1 MELTEYIRILR
12 KNWLIIVLATVLG
25 VGVAAVWSLTRTPLY
40 EAQSTVFV
48 SSQAGG
54 TIGELQQG
62 STFTQG
68 RVATY
73 SNLVTTPIVMNPV
86 IAELELGTTA
96 ADLASRVEAS
106 AALNT
111 TLISITVT
119 DPDPLRAAETANAL
133 AASLSSAVETIES
146 VNNADGTQSGSPVRL
161 SRVKDALPPLTPS
174 SPNVPLNLALGA
186 LIGLALGVGVA
197 VLRAVLDTRIRTPR
211 DVEQVTD
218 RPIIGAIAFDPKAK
232 ERPLIVHDD
241 PLSPRAESFRAMR
254 TNLQFLDVGGRSSY
268 VITSSVPSEGKST
281 STINLAI
288 ALADAGNRVALL
300 DTDLRKPK
308 VAEYLGIEGGAGLT
322 DVLIGRARIADVML
336 PWGNRSLY
344 VLPAGKIPPNPSELL
359 GSKSMHALLE
369 VLERDFD
376 VVLCDAP
383 PLLPVTDAAIL
394 AKATSG
400 AIVVVSAGRTN
411 RHQLSGAVDALET
424 VGAHI
429 AGIAL
434 TMVPT
439 RGPDSYAYGYGYG
452 YGAYGYGETKPARH
466 QKPPKPPKAS
476 KAPKGTRAAPIASNS
491 VAGPVRSPSAAAPA
505 ATPPAGAPV
514 RAASDRSAEPIR
526 SVPAAD
532 ETVPRTPQG
541 TRSGRQSGQIDGGPS
556 TPSAPVSREA
566 AAPQPQSAPLTI
578 DEIVRQAGG
587 ASHTQGTSEPRH

>member
-1 MELTEYIRILR
+1 MELTDYIRILR
-12 KNWLIIVLATVLG
+12 KNWLIIVIATLLG
-25 VGVAAVWSLTRTPLY
+25 VGVAAGWSLTRTPLY
-40 EAQSTVFV
+40 DAQSTVFV
-48 SSQAGG
+48 STQAGS
-54 TIGELQQG
+54 TQELQQG
-62 STFTQG
+62 STFTQS

-86 IAELELGTTA
+86 IAQLDLGVSASELA
-96 ADLASRVEAS
+96 AKVEAT

-119 DPDPLRAAETANAL
+119 DADPVRAAETANAL
-133 AASLSSAVETIES
+133 GASLAAAVEEIEK
-146 VNNADGTQSGSPVRL
+146 VQNADGTATSPVRL

-186 LIGLALGVGVA
+186 LIGLALGIGVA

-218 RPIIGAIAFDPKAK
+218 RPLIGAIAFDPKAK
-232 ERPLIVHDD
+232 ERPLIVHAD
-241 PLSPRAESFRAMR
+241 PLSPRAESFRALR
-254 TNLQFLDVGGRSSY
+254 TNLQFLDMGGRSSF

-281 STINLAI
+281 TTINLAI
-288 ALADAGNRVALL
+288 ALADAGRRVALL

-322 DVLIGRARIADVML
+322 DVLIGRARVGDVML
-336 PWGNRSLY
+336 PWGQRSLY

-359 GSKSMHALLE
+359 GSKQMHTLLE

-424 VGAHI
+424 VGAKI
-429 AGIAL
+429 AGIVMA
-434 TMVPT
+434 MVPT
-439 RGPDSYAYGYGYG
+439 RGPDSYYTYGYGYG
-452 YGAYGYGETKPARH
+452 YGYGYDPEQGKKAKGARKRRSAPLAPAPTPTPMNPQRST
-466 QKPPKPPKAS
+466 PPAAAAS
-476 KAPKGTRAAPIASNS
+476 VVPQPASAPAPAPAPRVSQAPAEQRRGAARPATRVDAAAQS
-491 VAGPVRSPSAAAPA
+491 AAPA
-505 ATPPAGAPV
+505 AAEPPA
-514 RAASDRSAEPIR
+514 DDWLE
-526 SVPAAD
+526 
-532 ETVPRTPQG
+532 
-541 TRSGRQSGQIDGGPS
+541 S
-556 TPSAPVSREA
+556 TFGA
-566 AAPQPQSAPLTI
+566 AAT
-578 DEIVRQAGG
+578 DAGSDPG
-587 ASHTQGTSEPRH
+587 RSHS